1 MAHYTKLFEMIQ
13 YMFYRL
19 KVVESLAIKANVM
32 KFPQLLITYLQE
44 SCMWVEVHNDSKELV
59 GSLKEVVIF
68 ASWALEVI
76 LLGSINARMMLGR
89 RLSQKTQIDSSIIVV
104 KHNLAIS
111 YTWWRWGDSTRP
123 ITFSASNNS
132 R

>member
-1 MAHYTKLFEMIQ
+1 VAHYTKLFEMIQ

-68 ASWALEVI
+68 AS
-76 LLGSINARMMLGR
+76 
-89 RLSQKTQIDSSIIVV
+89 
-104 KHNLAIS
+104 
-111 YTWWRWGDSTRP
+111 
-123 ITFSASNNS
+123 
-132 R
+132 